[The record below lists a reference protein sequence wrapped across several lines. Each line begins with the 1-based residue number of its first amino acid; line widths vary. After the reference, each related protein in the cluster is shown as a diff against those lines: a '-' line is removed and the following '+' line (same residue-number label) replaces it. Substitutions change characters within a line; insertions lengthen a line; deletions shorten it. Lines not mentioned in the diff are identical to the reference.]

1 MKPQRNWMRLQL
13 ANSPDPGRLF
23 EVTPA
28 TIDHARAL
36 AHLMDISY
44 TGTIDHEG
52 ETPEQCFEEIK
63 GTVEGKYG
71 PFVKEASFVHLDGEV
86 AASTSLITLWKGHP
100 LLAFS
105 MTAPQYQGRG
115 LAGFLIRKSLFA
127 LKLAGYS
134 ELYLVVTEGNTPAEK
149 LYRKIGF
156 EFIGP
161 AIPGQ
166 GVDGALV
173 LERVDG
179 TAERIVQ
186 QILESAPTYTMN
198 TEGVVSIDTDGRD
211 TLTAIPPNCS
221 IEQKHVL
228 ILKQRGAP
236 VGVADLIQG
245 YPDQETAFL
254 GLMLLREDHQRRE
267 LGKSFYRMIE
277 ERVIQILKCKKIRL
291 AVVDSNPVIPFW
303 EKMGFKL
310 TGDSKPH
317 EGRNLKSVKRV
328 MEKELT

>member
-52 ETPEQCFEEIK
+52 E
-63 GTVEGKYG
+63 
-71 PFVKEASFVHLDGEV
+71 V
-86 AASTSLITLWKGHP
+86 AASTSLITLWKDHP

-115 LAGFLIRKSLFA
+115 LAGFLICKSLFA

-161 AIPGQ
+161 A
-166 GVDGALV
+166 
-173 LERVDG
+173 
-179 TAERIVQ
+179 
-186 QILESAPTYTMN
+186 N
-198 TEGVVSIDTDGRD
+198 
-211 TLTAIPPNCS
+211 
-221 IEQKHVL
+221 
-228 ILKQRGAP
+228 
-236 VGVADLIQG
+236 
-245 YPDQETAFL
+245 
-254 GLMLLREDHQRRE
+254 
-267 LGKSFYRMIE
+267 
-277 ERVIQILKCKKIRL
+277 
-291 AVVDSNPVIPFW
+291 
-303 EKMGFKL
+303 
-310 TGDSKPH
+310 
-317 EGRNLKSVKRV
+317 
-328 MEKELT
+328 